1 MCLLWIDLGPSAR
14 SFAEIYWTLSKWYN
28 YKLIAHLLLTN
39 ISLFAF
45 LKTSQIQ
52 YNLNILSIASS
63 LLHHSNITFNFVF
76 SIQYCL
82 DCFEWQLEWRE
93 ALHKYRSVAQINATH
108 GFIVVFCQ
116 FLNFFSFMKMV
127 KWLQWKAELKFSY
140 SSS

>member
-1 MCLLWIDLGPSAR
+1 M
-14 SFAEIYWTLSKWYN
+14 FTFFN
-28 YKLIAHLLLTN
+28 QAHLVNVSALNRFRSLSSKFRGDLLDFFQMIQLQTN
-39 ISLFAF
+39 CSSIAYQLSLCAV

-63 LLHHSNITFNFVF
+63 LFHHSNITFNFVF

-127 KWLQWKAELKFSY
+127 K
-140 SSS
+140 